1 MHCTGPR
8 HSQQHTRHTCQ
19 EAAGGRCIARCLLVS
34 EANEADSCRLHT
46 TNRLSTVGTL
56 LLRQTHIVSQ
66 ISPPYKT
73 SIYFSRRLCPVNIYD
88 CASYPHYLQAALI
101 EQACKQVPLPALQM
115 PAL

>member
-46 TNRLSTVGTL
+46 TNRLSIVGTL
-56 LLRQTHIVSQ
+56 LLCRTHIVSQ
-66 ISPPYKT
+66 VSPPYKT
-73 SIYFSRRLCPVNIYD
+73 SIYFSRRRCPVNMT
-88 CASYPHYLQAALI
+88 AQATLLI
-101 EQACKQVPLPALQM
+101 HKQLSLSVPCKQVPLPALQM